1 MIVLGV
7 QPICCCRHSST
18 FFVMLLGGI
27 VGFYFNG
34 LVWLGDFVCGD
45 YIIDFIW
52 LFLLSLL
59 LHVLVC
65 VVFEVA
71 VITILGYCPLMS

>member
-1 MIVLGV
+1 MSILGV

-34 LVWLGDFVCGD
+34 LVWFGVCVFCD
-45 YIIDFIW
+45 YIIDFVR

-59 LHVLVC
+59 LHVLVGI
-65 VVFEVA
+65 VFEVA
-71 VITILGYCPLMS
+71 VITILVYCPLMS